1 MSYMYQ
7 RMIYLTRLYFVFYSF
22 NFPDQTAGTV
32 VSGAGKYMK
41 IWLVKI
47 DPQVIMSD
55 YLKVDTLYLLFPF

>member
-41 IWLVKI
+41 ILLVKI
-47 DPQVIMSD
+47 DPQFD

>member
-41 IWLVKI
+41 ILLVKI
-47 DPQVIMSD
+47 DPQFVI
-55 YLKVDTLYLLFPF
+55 

>member
-1 MSYMYQ
+1 
-7 RMIYLTRLYFVFYSF
+7 MIYLTRLYFVFYSF

-41 IWLVKI
+41 ILLVKI
-47 DPQVIMSD
+47 EPQFD